1 MEYYLEGGVAMGQN
15 YTKSRGSRRGRKQYQ
30 PDPKRL
36 LFNVDTLWYTFD
48 AENYDGVMGDMLNP
62 DEAKRH
68 GLSERLER
76 GKAVAE
82 GVTLKDYIQV
92 KLERY
97 ENPFIFEIQAGGQA
111 PVYGYH
117 IRNEDMAIY
126 FARRRRND
134 ETFPIKIQ
142 INQLKLWELGVRDA
156 YEESLDVLAKLGFI
170 FTASKPSRIDL
181 CVHSDQ
187 WRWNYE
193 DFEHFEYP
201 RNFSQDNHPTFVKLD
216 KKTGE
221 FGTVYFGDRTRL
233 QLRIYNKSKE
243 VEDQQKYYFR
253 ELYDKHGMDVNGVWN
268 HEFEVHRSYLRD
280 FADES
285 TGQMR
290 VFDSMDWLLY
300 EGGLSMLWTHLVNKF
315 THDSAFW
322 KVLQKGDPDKF
333 IQCKN
338 YLFRLKDIDT
348 TEMREVAQIRGRL
361 QKLVLKENIPKGSDM
376 KMEAIKRFCSLCTD
390 YEKYKEKNFES
401 EVYRKRR
408 RYMDIE
414 MLKSELS
421 GILEQKNISQEA
433 EELLKSFN
441 IQFLN
446 KIEKIKTPAE
456 HGSQTGVEKGK

>member
-1 MEYYLEGGVAMGQN
+1 VPQN
-15 YTKSRGSRRGRKQYQ
+15 YTRAHGSVRGKKRFI
-30 PDPKRL
+30 PDSSHF

-48 AENYDGVMGDMLNP
+48 ADNYDGVMGDMLNP

-68 GLSERLER
+68 GLAETLER
-76 GKAVAE
+76 GKTVAE
-82 GVTLKDYIQV
+82 GTTSKDYIQV

-97 ENPFIFEIQAGGQA
+97 ENPFILEIHAGGQA
-111 PVYGYH
+111 PVYAYQ

-134 ETFPIKIQ
+134 GTYPVKVQ
-142 INQLKLWELGVRDA
+142 INQLKLWELGAQEA
-156 YEESLDVLAKLGFI
+156 YEESLAVLAELGFT
-170 FTASKPSRIDL
+170 FAASKPSRIDL

-201 RNFSQDNHPTFVKLD
+201 RNFAEDNHPTYVKLD

-243 VEDQQKYYFR
+243 VEDKQKYYFR
-253 ELYDKHGMDVNGVWN
+253 ELYEKHGMDVNGVWN

-285 TGQMR
+285 TVQTR
-290 VFDSMDWLLY
+290 VFDSMDYLLY
-300 EGGLSMLWTHLVNKF
+300 EGGLSMLWTHLVSRF
-315 THDSAFW
+315 VHTTAFW
-322 KVLQKGDPDKF
+322 KTLQKGDANKF
-333 IQCKN
+333 VNCKN

-348 TEMREVAQIRGRL
+348 TEMREVAQIRGHL
-361 QKLVLKENIPKGSDM
+361 QKLILKENIPKGSDM
-376 KMEAIKRFCSLCTD
+376 KMEAIKKFCSLCTD

-408 RYMDIE
+408 KYMDIE
-414 MLKSELS
+414 MLKSELA
-421 GILEQKNISQEA
+421 GMLEQKNISQEA
-433 EELLKSFN
+433 KELLESFN

-446 KIEKIKTPAE
+446 KIEKIKTPVE
-456 HGSQTGVEKGK
+456 QESQTGARKLN